1 MKIRT
6 LEEQIIIKNGL
17 STTWLKAAALIA
29 MTADHIGKNL
39 PFLLPPWLEIAL
51 QILGRCAA
59 PLFAYAVVIGM
70 QHTAHPWRY
79 ALRMY
84 AFSWVLL
91 LGNAVLEAAIPTS
104 PVGFYLPNDVFL
116 TYAVLI
122 VFLIGLRGVR
132 DFLRSH
138 RFSRDLGIA
147 LTLLIAAVSLSR
159 LLPQS
164 LLRMAFLPW
173 PPLDLDYGYLI
184 PLGCVWFFCK
194 STKTKSLVYGIFC
207 LGMLANTL
215 WRGSESG
222 NLLWFLFV
230 VDYQWTM
237 ILALP
242 IMYLYNGQRG
252 TGHKWFFYA
261 YYLLHSWLLY
271 AAGIA
276 LSQIV

>member
-1 MKIRT
+1 MR
-6 LEEQIIIKNGL
+6 GL
-17 STTWLKAAALIA
+17 STTGLKAVALLA
-29 MTADHIGKNL
+29 MTTDHIGKNMQ
-39 PFLLPPWLEIAL
+39 FLLSPWLEIAL
-51 QILGRCAA
+51 QTLGRCAA
-59 PLFAYAVVIGM
+59 PLFAFAVVVGM

-84 AFSWVLL
+84 AFSWGLL
-91 LGNAVLEAAIPTS
+91 LGNTVLEAAIPAS
-104 PVGFYLPNDVFL
+104 FLGFYLPNDVFL

-122 VFLIGLRGVR
+122 VILIGLRGVC

-138 RFSRDLGIA
+138 RFSRDLAGA
-147 LTLLIAAVSLSR
+147 LVLLIAAVGFSH

-164 LLRMAFLPW
+164 LLRMALLPW
-173 PPLDLDYGYLI
+173 PLLDLDYGYLI

-194 STKTKSLVYGIFC
+194 TTKTKSFVYGIFC

-215 WRGSESG
+215 WRGLESE

-230 VDYQWTM
+230 EDYQWTM

-242 IMYLYNGQRG
+242 VMHFYNGQRG
-252 TGHKWFFYA
+252 AGHKWFFYA
-261 YYLLHSWLLY
+261 YYPLHSWLLY
-271 AAGIA
+271 AGGIM